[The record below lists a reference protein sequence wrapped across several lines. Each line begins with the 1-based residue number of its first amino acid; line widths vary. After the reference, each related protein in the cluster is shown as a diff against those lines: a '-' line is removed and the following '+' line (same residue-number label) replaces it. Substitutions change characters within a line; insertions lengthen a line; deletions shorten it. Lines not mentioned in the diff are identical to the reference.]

1 MVGGNVEYS
10 VPTHFP
16 IFYAG
21 RVALRPFIP
30 KTTQVVETTLVKVE
44 VYNRPN
50 RRLVVDPASFY
61 RERTGRF
68 RLSPHLCA
76 LRWSRCS
83 ANHLRNSTAVIS
95 LPRREFRPTVRRSDR
110 QCFASRRP

>member
-1 MVGGNVEYS
+1 
-10 VPTHFP
+10 VPTRLPFTDSGCFWFDGSDARIKLHFP
-16 IFYAG
+16 VFYAG

-30 KTTQVVETTLVKVE
+30 KTTQMVETTLVKVE

-68 RLSPHLCA
+68 VSPLIY
-76 LRWSRCS
+76 
-83 ANHLRNSTAVIS
+83 V
-95 LPRREFRPTVRRSDR
+95 P
-110 QCFASRRP
+110 